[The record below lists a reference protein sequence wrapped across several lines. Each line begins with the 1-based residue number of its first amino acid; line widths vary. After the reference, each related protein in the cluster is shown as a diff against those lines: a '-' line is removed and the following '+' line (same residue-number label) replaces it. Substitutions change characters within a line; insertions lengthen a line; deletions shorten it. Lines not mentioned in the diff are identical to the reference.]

1 MNKTL
6 SVNIGGYI
14 FNIEEDAYALLRDYL
29 DAISSYFAGHEG
41 SDEIIIDIEARI
53 AELFNERLGEDRQ
66 VVLNT
71 DVDEVITIMG
81 KPEQYAEAE
90 ANEETNAG
98 AADSKKSKKS
108 RSTDNRRFYR
118 DDENSII
125 GGVAAGFSHY
135 FGWDPLI
142 LRAIFILL
150 AFTSIGIPLYLILW
164 VLIPAAVTTA
174 EKLKMKGEKINVE
187 NISKK
192 INEEMDNVKS
202 KFSNENKKE
211 ASKSINKLVSGIGEF
226 FSLLANVFRGFLGVI
241 FLFLGIGMLVGI
253 TVLIGGFSSGV
264 PGAGE
269 FSFSFLSDYIFF
281 SPHMFTLAVIAAIL
295 LLVAP
300 FLYFLYLG
308 LRLLLRIQSP
318 VKGLGAI
325 LLGMFIMG
333 AILAS
338 ISTINQVKQFATDEN
353 ILDRQPQTDF
363 ESDTLYVSIA
373 SDYIWHDQIN
383 VHRLS
388 PPEMMKIIDGDLYFA
403 NPYLRA
409 RPSESDVMVFEIDYE
424 ASGTSTTSAL
434 DHAENINYGYKLE
447 GNRLILD
454 PFFKVVGET
463 KYRDQEVTFTIRI
476 PEGKTIILEESTSR
490 IINGYSGWANL
501 RSYEIAGKSFKNIKR
516 EIICSSCPK
525 EEEQDEEE

>member
-29 DAISSYFAGHEG
+29 DAIASYFSGHEG
-41 SDEIIIDIEARI
+41 SDEIITDIEARI
-53 AELFNERLGEDRQ
+53 AELFNDRLGADRQ

-90 ANEETNAG
+90 GEDDATSNAR
-98 AADSKKSKKS
+98 SKSRKSKNN
-108 RSTDNRRFYR
+108 DNRRFYR
-118 DDENSII
+118 DTENSII
-125 GGVAAGFSHY
+125 GGVASGFSHY

-164 VLIPAAVTTA
+164 ILIPAAVTTA

-202 KFSNENKKE
+202 KFSSENRNE
-211 ASKSINKLVSGIGEF
+211 ASKSVNKLVSGLGEF

-241 FLFLGIGMLVGI
+241 FLLLGVGMLVGI

-281 SPHMFTLAVIAAIL
+281 SPHMFTLAVIATIL

-353 ILDRQPQTDF
+353 ILDRKPQTEF
-363 ESDTLYVSIA
+363 ESDTLYVSVS
-373 SDYIWHDQIN
+373 SDFIWHDQIN
-383 VHRLS
+383 VNRLS
-388 PPEMMKIIDGDLYFA
+388 PPEMMKIIDNDLYFA
-403 NPYLRA
+403 NPYLRV
-409 RPSESDVMVFEIDYE
+409 RPSESELLVFEIDYE

-434 DHAENINYGYKLE
+434 DHAENIDFGYKLE
-447 GNRLILD
+447 GNRLTLD
-454 PFFKVVGET
+454 PFFKVIGET

-476 PEGKTIILEESTSR
+476 PEGKTIIMEESTSR

-501 RSYEIAGKSFKNIKR
+501 RSYEIAGKSFKNINR
-516 EIICSSCPK
+516 EIICSSCPH
-525 EEEQDEEE
+525 EEEEADEE

>member
-29 DAISSYFAGHEG
+29 DAIASYFAGHEG
-41 SDEIIIDIEARI
+41 SDEIIMDIEARI
-53 AELFNERLGEDRQ
+53 AELFNERLGSDRQ
-66 VVLNT
+66 VVLHT

-90 ANEETNAG
+90 ANEENNAG
-98 AADSKKSKKS
+98 PTNKSKKT
-108 RSTDNRRFYR
+108 RNNDNRRFYR
-118 DDENSII
+118 DPDNSII
-125 GGVAAGFSHY
+125 GGVASGFSHY

-150 AFTSIGIPLYLILW
+150 AFTSIGIPLYIILW
-164 VLIPAAVTTA
+164 ILVPAAATTA

-202 KFSNENKKE
+202 KFSNENRNE
-211 ASKSINKLVSGIGEF
+211 ASKSVNKLVSGIGEF
-226 FSLLANVFRGFLGVI
+226 FSLLANIFRGFLGVV
-241 FLFLGIGMLVGI
+241 FLLLGIGMLVGI
-253 TVLIGGFSSGV
+253 TVLIGGFSSGI
-264 PGAGE
+264 PGSGE
-269 FSFSFLSDYIFF
+269 FSLSFLSDYIFF
-281 SPHMFTLAVIAAIL
+281 SPHMFTLAVIATIL

-338 ISTINQVKQFATDEN
+338 IASINQVKQFATDEN
-353 ILDRQPQTDF
+353 ILDRKPQTEFVGD
-363 ESDTLYVSIA
+363 SLVVSI
-373 SDYIWHDQIN
+373 SPDYIWHDQIN
-383 VHRLS
+383 VNRLS

-403 NPYLRA
+403 NPYLRV
-409 RPSESDVMVFEIDYE
+409 RPSDSELVVFEIDYE

-434 DHAENINYGYKLE
+434 DHAENINYSYELE
-447 GNRLILD
+447 GNHLTLD

-463 KYRDQEVTFTIRI
+463 KYRDQELTFTIRI
-476 PEGKTIILEESTSR
+476 PEGKTIVMEESTSR

-501 RSYEIAGKSFKNIKR
+501 RSYEIAGKSFMNLDG
-516 EIICSSCPK
+516 EIICSSCPQK
-525 EEEQDEEE
+525 EEEGEEL